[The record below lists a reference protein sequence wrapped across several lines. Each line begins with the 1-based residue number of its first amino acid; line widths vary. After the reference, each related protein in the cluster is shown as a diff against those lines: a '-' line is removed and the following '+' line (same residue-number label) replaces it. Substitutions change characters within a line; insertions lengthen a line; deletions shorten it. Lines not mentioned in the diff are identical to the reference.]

1 MLILNLYLQ
10 VVLLLAF
17 VAHFAQLPSVDA
29 RSTLQP
35 STASLA
41 SDDDPSQFI
50 ESNSIQRRFQ
60 NTSGRS
66 IIDSRALKRV
76 FLSNRT
82 VTCNDGSQA
91 GFYLRKSSKSR
102 RWVVF
107 FEGGWHCYD
116 TESCKARW
124 TKSRHLMTSAKW
136 PDTREDGNLKPNIYP
151 LE

>member
-1 MLILNLYLQ
+1 MLTLTLTSSQVMLFILLGSAIPMT
-10 VVLLLAF
+10 V
-17 VAHFAQLPSVDA
+17 S
-29 RSTLQP
+29 RSITNVSQP
-35 STASLA
+35 R
-41 SDDDPSQFI
+41 PFI
-50 ESNSIQRRFQ
+50 ESNSIQRHFE

-66 IIDSRALKRV
+66 VSDSRALKRV

-91 GFYLRKSSKSR
+91 GFYLRKSSKSK

-116 TESCKARW
+116 MESCKARW

-136 PDTREDGNLKPNIYP
+136 PETRGDRKS
-151 LE
+151 